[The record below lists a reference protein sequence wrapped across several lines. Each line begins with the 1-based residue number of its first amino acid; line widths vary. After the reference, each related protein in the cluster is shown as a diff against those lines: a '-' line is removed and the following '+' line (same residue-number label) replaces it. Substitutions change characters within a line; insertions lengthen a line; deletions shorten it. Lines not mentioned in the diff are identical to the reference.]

1 MGSSSRT
8 RAAAPAACGEAM
20 EVPPLSVV
28 PPPMSDDVVQQP
40 GASRSSEESEL
51 EAQTTVSTG
60 AGMSAQRLNG
70 LGGHGPQQTP
80 PPPKGLVAS

>member
-20 EVPPLSVV
+20 EVPPRTAV
-28 PPPMSDDVVQQP
+28 PPMYGAVIQQP

-51 EAQTTVSTG
+51 EAQVTVSTG
-60 AGMSAQRLNG
+60 AGMSAQRLKG